1 MCTSTLARGKRY
13 IGTSQC
19 SPHSTPTRTNGP
31 NYPKVLAARQAEKDA
46 KEDPEEVARKKAK
59 KAEKAERE
67 EEVARKKAEREAKK
81 AEREARKAKEREAR
95 KTGAWDKAE
104 DKALTAH
111 AEKAGEVKDWVRI
124 AEGVPERDF
133 KQCRDRWVNHL
144 APDINKGPWKKE
156 EDEII
161 LEQLRLG
168 RGWADISKQL
178 PGRPALSIKNRWN
191 TKRKRQAEWQLDQA
205 KASENEPQF

>member
-59 KAEKAERE
+59 K
-67 EEVARKKAEREAKK
+67 
-81 AEREARKAKEREAR
+81 EARKAKEREAR

-104 DKALTAH
+104 DKALTAL

-178 PGRPALSIKNRWN
+178 PGRPAMSIKNRWN
-191 TKRKRQAEWQLDQA
+191 TKLKRQAE
-205 KASENEPQF
+205 